1 MSAPIPD
8 EPDPVMGELLARASR
23 QLDSLRRV
31 TEGISAIRATAEV
44 ENGAVSVTVDG
55 NGGVVAIE
63 LSDAVAR
70 LDRVRFADLVVEAAA
85 TASRDAFAER
95 ARVITGFSEEFAD
108 LVGRTPEE

>member
-1 MSAPIPD
+1 MTAGIPG

-31 TEGISAIRATAEV
+31 TEGVSAIRATAEV
-44 ENGAVSVTVDG
+44 EDGAVSVTVDG
-55 NGGVVAIE
+55 NGAVVAIE
-63 LSDAVAR
+63 LGDAIAR

-95 ARVITGFSEEFAD
+95 ARVVTGFSEEFAD
-108 LVGRTPEE
+108 LVGRTPED